1 MEHALFAT
9 LDISPMTKE
18 CVMNVLLMLAVL
30 EETMSLR
37 RSTVLSA
44 TTTRADV
51 LFATV
56 DSMPMLMVFVL
67 SVKSPTV
74 SNVECMVNASFVSLD
89 SASVL
94 KEHALN
100 ATMTLAVLA
109 EALSLKRLIAWNVV
123 KKESAM
129 SVIWASIPLLKDHA

>member
-1 MEHALFAT
+1 
-9 LDISPMTKE
+9 MTKE
-18 CVMNVLLMLAVL
+18 HVMNVLLMLAVL
-30 EETMSLR
+30 EEAMNLR
-37 RSTVLSA
+37 PSTVLSA

-74 SNVECMVNASFVSLD
+74 SNVEHMVNALFVSLD

-100 ATMTLAVLA
+100 VTMTLAVLA
-109 EALSLKRLIAWNVV
+109 EAQSLRRLIVWNAV
-123 KKESAM
+123 KKGSAM